1 MGDLRVCS
9 RPPSGVVATEDRPRP
24 VSLLSSL
31 PPLPLRACSS
41 PDPSVIEEDRWAV
54 AEETAREVIGCVHP
68 TLDSEEKRRDVID
81 YVQRLIRC
89 SLGCEVNNSM
99 PHSLTFLFN

>member
-68 TLDSEEKRRDVID
+68 TLDSEEKRKDVID